1 MNPSEA
7 TNDRGRER
15 QTADGDQVCVRR
27 YSKHGE
33 DSGAT
38 AGEQGVLRESDRCA
52 DYRSGHLE
60 DDRKRTMGS
69 NGRKET
75 YEGRKEMKK
84 TVVMILCLVMVIAM
98 VVTGCRESEKIS
110 YNLSQEADNFNIYR
124 LVTVINTRTD
134 MVMFQIR
141 GNISIDKEADGDL
154 AIIGE
159 DENGQY
165 FKHFICL
172 SRDVSYIV
180 EQIGTASVEKHK
192 FEINFNPEMIFPFEA
207 TVVD

>member
-1 MNPSEA
+1 
-7 TNDRGRER
+7 
-15 QTADGDQVCVRR
+15 
-27 YSKHGE
+27 
-33 DSGAT
+33 
-38 AGEQGVLRESDRCA
+38 
-52 DYRSGHLE
+52 
-60 DDRKRTMGS
+60 
-69 NGRKET
+69 
-75 YEGRKEMKK
+75 MKK
-84 TVVMILCLVMVIAM
+84 IIVLFLSMILILSLV
-98 VVTGCRESEKIS
+98 GCRESDKVS
-110 YNLSQEADNFNIYR
+110 ANLSLEADNFNIYR

-159 DENGQY
+159 DENGMY

-172 SRDVSYIV
+172 SRDISYIV

-207 TVVD
+207 TVID